1 MIKISIKKKIA
12 GAAVLVRNS
21 EGHILLLK
29 RSPQSRFA
37 PDKWGLPGGKIEKGE
52 TPLEAAVRET
62 KEETQLVVRDVI
74 PLGVINDVVEAF
86 FTDHYDGNVEIDF
99 EHSDWKWVVP
109 SELNNYDLAPSVMDI
124 YEKVKDGGY

>member
-1 MIKISIKKKIA
+1 M
-12 GAAVLVRNS
+12 
-21 EGHILLLK
+21 
-29 RSPQSRFA
+29 
-37 PDKWGLPGGKIEKGE
+37 
-52 TPLEAAVRET
+52 
-62 KEETQLVVRDVI
+62 VRDVI